1 MKPAVKAVSAEAVA
15 EGLEDPPELP
25 TSSRMVPTRGPV
37 ATIRTIA
44 SVGAAT
50 PETLG
55 EAAFD
60 LKKGT
65 RTHLASVRSA
75 LKAWHLFA
83 VLILTYAATATF
95 PPRKGSDVEAFVSC
109 FKSGDTAGNYV
120 GALRWTA
127 QLTGASLLWDTPGVQ
142 MAIKGARKRT
152 SQMAHVALGNRSLLT
167 TRLVW
172 AVVSFLDATQSEHW
186 LSPLLLLAWAI
197 LGRVQSEILPLLRG
211 QEANA
216 IGLPENA
223 HSAVW
228 QDAQKTLW
236 VRLRR
241 RKHRPA
247 GSLLSTPCECPRSP
261 AHCAACRVARYIEQQ
276 RIRVGAPLWPG
287 ATPAI
292 SLAALQRVLT
302 LLGVAA
308 PTSYTW
314 KAVRAG
320 HATELALTPGVS
332 LADIMKRGEW
342 RSGSVL
348 AYVRPDDVHVPTF
361 VAQTLEMSDAEADE

>member
-1 MKPAVKAVSAEAVA
+1 M
-15 EGLEDPPELP
+15 
-25 TSSRMVPTRGPV
+25 
-37 ATIRTIA
+37 
-44 SVGAAT
+44 
-50 PETLG
+50 
-55 EAAFD
+55 
-60 LKKGT
+60 
-65 RTHLASVRSA
+65 
-75 LKAWHLFA
+75 
-83 VLILTYAATATF
+83 
-95 PPRKGSDVEAFVSC
+95 
-109 FKSGDTAGNYV
+109 
-120 GALRWTA
+120 
-127 QLTGASLLWDTPGVQ
+127 
-142 MAIKGARKRT
+142 
-152 SQMAHVALGNRSLLT
+152 
-167 TRLVW
+167 
-172 AVVSFLDATQSEHW
+172 SFLDATQSEHW
-186 LSPLLLLAWAI
+186 LGPLLLLAWAI

-211 QEANA
+211 QEADA
-216 IGLPENA
+216 IGLPEHA

-247 GSLLSTPCECPRSP
+247 GSLLSTPCECQRSP
-261 AHCAACRVARYIEQQ
+261 AHCAACRVARWIEQQ

-361 VAQTLEMSDAEADE
+361 VAQTLEMSDAEADK

>member
-1 MKPAVKAVSAEAVA
+1 MKPAVKAVSAEAVP
-15 EGLEDPPELP
+15 ESLEAPPELL
-25 TSSRMVPTRGPV
+25 TRSCMVPTRGPL
-37 ATIRTIA
+37 ATIRTTA

-50 PETLG
+50 PATPC

-60 LKKGT
+60 FKKGT
-65 RTHLASVRSA
+65 RTPLASVRSA

-83 VLILTYAATATF
+83 VLIHMFAATSTF
-95 PPRKGSDVEAFVSC
+95 PPIKGSDVVAFVSC
-109 FKSGDTAGNYV
+109 FKSNDTPGHYV
-120 GALRWTA
+120 RALRWTA

-302 LLGVAA
+302 LLRVAA

-320 HATELALTPGVS
+320 RATRPHA
-332 LADIMKRGEW
+332 R
-342 RSGSVL
+342 
-348 AYVRPDDVHVPTF
+348 
-361 VAQTLEMSDAEADE
+361 